1 MCAGRRRRLGEIK
14 DPAAVPPL
22 IEALRDEDSNV
33 RRQAAET
40 LGEIKDPA
48 AVPPLIEALRDKDS
62 DVRAAATRALGRIK
76 K

>member
-1 MCAGRRRRLGEIK
+1 MCAGRRRR
-14 DPAAVPPL
+14 
-22 IEALRDEDSNV
+22 
-33 RRQAAET
+33 

>member
-1 MCAGRRRRLGEIK
+1 M
-14 DPAAVPPL
+14 PAL
-22 IEALRDEDSNV
+22 TEALRDEDSNV
-33 RRQAAET
+33 RRQTAQA

>member
-1 MCAGRRRRLGEIK
+1 MLAARALGRVK
-14 DPAAVPPL
+14 DV
-22 IEALRDEDSNV
+22 
-33 RRQAAET
+33 
-40 LGEIKDPA
+40 A

>member
-1 MCAGRRRRLGEIK
+1 MSDVRMLAARALGRVK
-14 DPAAVPPL
+14 DVAAVPPL

-48 AVPPLIEALRDKDS
+48 AVPP
-62 DVRAAATRALGRIK
+62 
-76 K
+76 